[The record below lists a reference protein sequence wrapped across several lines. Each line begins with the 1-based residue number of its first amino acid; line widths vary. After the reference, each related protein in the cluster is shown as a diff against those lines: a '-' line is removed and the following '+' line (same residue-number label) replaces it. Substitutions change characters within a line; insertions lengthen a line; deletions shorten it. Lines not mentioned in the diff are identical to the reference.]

1 MAQKVIDGVVY
12 EVKEVDVSDLKQEVE
27 KVIADVDAD
36 KKEKAVAEA
45 SIKNTEC
52 QFEGQILNYQKQI
65 DGLQALIDTV
75 KEKKEASIAHQK
87 ALIEELDAKIAELK
101 AALAD
106 KKEVIETLLPEESKK
121 LGLQKMA
128 PVFYVKF

>member
-1 MAQKVIDGVVY
+1 MAYKVIDGVVY

-27 KVIADVDAD
+27 KVIADVDAV

-75 KEKKEASIAHQK
+75 KEKKEASIAPQK

-121 LGLQKMA
+121 LGL
-128 PVFYVKF
+128 